1 MKEKYTD
8 KTDNLITELKKGSEY
23 MFVGYIADCIKEFM
37 PISKSEIRTAF
48 IYAGLKVPKADIK
61 FIYVRPDLISKIRQ
75 FFRAKVSLSGIKLI
89 MHQPEQSLF
98 SGATGS

>member
-61 FIYVRPDLISKIRQ
+61 FIYNQLGLNNEVQ
-75 FFRAKVSLSGIKLI
+75 N
-89 MHQPEQSLF
+89 E
-98 SGATGS
+98 